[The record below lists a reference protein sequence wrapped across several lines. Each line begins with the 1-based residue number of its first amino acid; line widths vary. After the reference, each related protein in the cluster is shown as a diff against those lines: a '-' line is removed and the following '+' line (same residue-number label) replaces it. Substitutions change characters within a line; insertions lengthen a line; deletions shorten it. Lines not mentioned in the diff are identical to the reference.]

1 VKNIRKG
8 VLLVASMSSYKHG
21 DGQVLVPIIFK
32 LLGSFRFDY
41 DYDYAE
47 QGRCEDF
54 AFWGGG
60 GEVRFTWIYQT

>member
-1 VKNIRKG
+1 
-8 VLLVASMSSYKHG
+8 MSSYKHG

-54 AFWGGG
+54 AFWGGR
-60 GEVRFTWIYQT
+60 GEVRFT